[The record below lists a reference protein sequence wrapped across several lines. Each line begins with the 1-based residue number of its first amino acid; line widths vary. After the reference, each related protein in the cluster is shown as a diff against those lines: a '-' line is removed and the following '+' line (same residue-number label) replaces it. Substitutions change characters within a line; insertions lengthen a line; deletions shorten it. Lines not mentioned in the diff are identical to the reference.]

1 MQNNNIRLALDT
13 IMFINLVL
21 VMTVS
26 RGAFHEVAGIGMG
39 CLVLTH
45 SLINL
50 QWVKKVS
57 ARLFD
62 AQLPSKTRFTYLMNL
77 LLLGSMLLTIV
88 GGISMSQVLFPGI
101 GLRHFRQIHSLTAN
115 ILLVLVGIHMG
126 LHGQRL
132 LSNIKRIF
140 NTTFQKMIGN
150 IAVFLLVSFLLF
162 GGYKLI
168 SDHVPNVELQ
178 QQAPNNP
185 NLGLDSGAGR
195 RHNTG
200 NTRGPHKLQPQSD
213 GRFKNEHRNSSPIGF
228 ILNSVIIL
236 AIAVMTHTFNTRHSN
251 K

>member
-1 MQNNNIRLALDT
+1 MQNNNNIRLALDT

-45 SLINL
+45 GLINL

-62 AQLPSKTRFTYLMNL
+62 AQLPSKTRFTYLINL
-77 LLLGSMLLTIV
+77 LLLGSMLITIV

-140 NTTFQKMIGN
+140 NTTFQKMIGS

-178 QQAPNNP
+178 QQAP
-185 NLGLDSGAGR
+185 R
-195 RHNTG
+195 QHNTG

-213 GRFKNEHRNSSPIGF
+213 GRFKNEHRNFSPIGF
-228 ILNSVIIL
+228 IFNSVIIL
-236 AIAVMTHTFNTRHSN
+236 AVAVMTHTFNTRHSN